1 MEKRSPVAYV
11 HRQKSAALR
20 AKTKQPEQAL
30 GLRPQARGNSQTALR
45 AVGPL
50 SPPPYS
56 PVKARGR
63 RGAKRLSRFV
73 ISEYQRDLAV
83 VGVDD
88 DDVKPRSMH

>member
-50 SPPPYS
+50 SPPAPYS

-63 RGAKRLSRFV
+63 RGAKRLVGEFF
-73 ISEYQRDLAV
+73 IGEY
-83 VGVDD
+83 
-88 DDVKPRSMH
+88 